1 LFVSHFLRLQAVLLV
16 LCCASLA
23 HAGSTWGPD
32 SHGKPCP
39 DNSCCQPPCTGP
51 GGSSSGMPSYSVNL
65 MSIGVIVEDTPLS
78 YKPPIGPAIDFK
90 LTYNQKDVDQPSPIP
105 FGNFGPLWAF
115 NWLEYI
121 QDDPAQAGSNVMLY
135 LSNGQGRLYGGYN
148 SGTGSFTMEPQTGA
162 VLVRTSASP
171 ITYERRLPDGSKE
184 VFSASDGS
192 SSYPRRIF
200 LKQRIDALGNAVTMT
215 YDAQMRLT
223 GIADARGQTSVLHY
237 DHPTNSLL
245 VTGIDDPFGRSVGFA
260 YDANGNLHSITDAI
274 GMTSSFAYGSGSRVQ
289 SMTTPYGTTS
299 FDYHEENVDFPNGNY
314 HFWLIVTDPLGHASR
329 YEFLQGALGISNTDP
344 SNQIPVVPGLTI
356 QTNYFRGC
364 PRKRSCLRV

>member
-1 LFVSHFLRLQAVLLV
+1 
-16 LCCASLA
+16 
-23 HAGSTWGPD
+23 
-32 SHGKPCP
+32 
-39 DNSCCQPPCTGP
+39 
-51 GGSSSGMPSYSVNL
+51 MPTYSVNL

-78 YKPPIGPAIDFK
+78 YKPPIGPAIDFQ

-121 QDDPAQAGSNVMLY
+121 QDDPTQAGSNVMLY
-135 LSNGQGRLYGGYN
+135 LPNGQGRLYSGYN
-148 SGTGSFTMEPQTGA
+148 SGTGAFTMERQTGA

-192 SSYPRRIF
+192 STSPRRIF
-200 LKQRIDALGNAVTMT
+200 LKQHFDVQGNAVTMT

-223 GIADARGQTSVLHY
+223 GIVDAHGQTSVLHY
-237 DHPTNSLL
+237 NHPTNPLL
-245 VTGIDDPFGRSVGFA
+245 VTSIDDPFGRSVGFA

-274 GMTSSFAYGSGSRVQ
+274 GMTSTFAYGSGSRVQ

-299 FDYHEENVDFPNGNY
+299 FDYPRNMSIFRTG
-314 HFWLIVTDPLGHASR
+314 T
-329 YEFLQGALGISNTDP
+329 
-344 SNQIPVVPGLTI
+344 TI
-356 QTNYFRGC
+356 FG
-364 PRKRSCLRV
+364 SW